1 VNLLV
6 ERGSVEE
13 ESTGNSEES
22 SEDIMDAEIAEVEE
36 MWAEIRR
43 QRGTMEE
50 EMMRHV
56 AARERAAQ
64 AQQTNGVGTNG
75 AGTNGVETNDVETND
90 VETNDVESEGGD
102 EASEGSGSETRERRL
117 DSE

>member
-90 VETNDVESEGGD
+90 VESEGGD

>member
-1 VNLLV
+1 MNLLV

-90 VETNDVESEGGD
+90 VESEGGD